1 MLSDQKLLSSTFWI
15 IRMLNT
21 GGEKETTTK
30 GEIYAVWHYFVL
42 LKEKKK
48 KKPKTVPI
56 PLDKTHLMEG

>member
-1 MLSDQKLLSSTFWI
+1 
-15 IRMLNT
+15 MLNT

-48 KKPKTVPI
+48 KNPK
-56 PLDKTHLMEG
+56 LFLYHLIKLI